1 MSTQETKVTTKA
13 DKNVSTVEI
22 VDNNRTAQQQPQQH
36 KRLEQQPQQHKR
48 LEQQPQ
54 QHKRPQ
60 QQQLEQHSEQGQHQQ
75 PERQRED
82 ENARKE
88 AVALRQ
94 GLVEILQSVRQHDG
108 RFVVFIIHE
117 YQTKSIPL
125 NSIN

>member
-36 KRLEQQPQQHKR
+36 KW